1 MTQAADTLE
10 QLLIARHSCRA
21 FRTEPVPQSVIER
34 ILAMAQRSASWCN
47 SQPWQAV
54 VTSGDATE
62 RVRKALFA
70 HAEADQMV
78 SERVALAQPDFPFP
92 AHDAYR
98 GIYQQRRREVGWQLY
113 RSVGIAHGDR
123 AASLQQALQNFA
135 LFGAPHMLLIT
146 SERDLG
152 VYGALDC
159 GLYLSNFML
168 AAQSL
173 GVATVAQ
180 AALATYAPLMRELL
194 DIPENRVVVVGASFG
209 YADTCH
215 PANSFRAHRAEV
227 GDAVRFLRE

>member
-1 MTQAADTLE
+1 MTQAAE
-10 QLLIARHSCRA
+10 QLEALLAARHSCRA
-21 FRTEPVPQSVIER
+21 FRPEPVPQPLIER
-34 ILAMAQRSASWCN
+34 MLAMAQRSASWCN
-47 SQPWQAV
+47 SQPWQAI
-54 VTSGDATE
+54 VTSGAATE
-62 RVRKALFA
+62 RVRQALFA
-70 HAEADQMV
+70 HAEADQMAG
-78 SERVALAQPDFPFP
+78 ERVALAQPDFPFP
-92 AHDAYR
+92 AHDAYQGVYR
-98 GIYQQRRREVGWQLY
+98 ERRREVGWQLY

-123 AASLQQALQNFA
+123 AASLQQALLNFS
-135 LFGAPHMLLIT
+135 LFGAPHMLMIT

-209 YADTCH
+209 YADATH
-215 PANSFRAHRAEV
+215 PANGFRAERAAVSEV
-227 GDAVRFLRE
+227 AQFLND